1 MIKWFLETF
10 PLPDRYKHA
19 NNYKADGTQ
28 DDWISPLDGN
38 IAKGNKPEELIIC
51 GSVLDVNSWEDV
63 FLKFMKNV
71 KDNYPNDF
79 QYFLENQKEVFERE
93 DVILAQSKLKELIE
107 DNNDLLKR
115 YKTLEGKFYGQAGVS
130 IKEDDLFYNINR
142 SASTCMKRIANI
154 MNKLHMEEE
163 DVKIKLQE
171 NKYFQQGNSFA

>member
-1 MIKWFLETF
+1 
-10 PLPDRYKHA
+10 
-19 NNYKADGTQ
+19 
-28 DDWISPLDGN
+28 
-38 IAKGNKPEELIIC
+38 
-51 GSVLDVNSWEDV
+51 
-63 FLKFMKNV
+63 MKNV

-115 YKTLEGKFYGQAGVS
+115 YKTLEGKFYEEENLKA
-130 IKEDDLFYNINR
+130 DDFFYHIHM
-142 SASTCMKRIANI
+142 SASTCMRRIANI
-154 MNKLHMEEE
+154 MNKLYMEEE